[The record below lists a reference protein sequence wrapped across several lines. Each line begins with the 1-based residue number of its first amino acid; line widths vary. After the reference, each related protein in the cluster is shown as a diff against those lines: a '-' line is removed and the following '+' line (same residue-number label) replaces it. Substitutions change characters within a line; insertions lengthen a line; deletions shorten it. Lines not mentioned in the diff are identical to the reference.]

1 MESNNDNTN
10 GNKDIFSYY
19 YLINTFYL
27 EIYKNRFTINK
38 EQLFKYITATQ
49 KIFTTIL
56 NKNININTIN
66 RKENNQLSAEFSKYS
81 DDTIEEIRKELIE
94 IDKNINI
101 TNFIKSTTGNI
112 MNIPEINK
120 MNNISINNNNANRIN
135 INNNNILNNLNNN
148 DNLNPNPADNDNINI
163 NENNNDITPK
173 KTKRLYIFK
182 TNNINYKETII
193 NKIKTTYLNIDKAF
207 MIKPKINSTSR
218 DYYIIVKFH
227 NPILFPFKGLE
238 YCRYKE
244 TETSNNHVIN
254 KLMKLGDY
262 EEIKLNK

>member
-1 MESNNDNTN
+1 MDSNNDNTN

-27 EIYKNRFTINK
+27 EIYKNRLTIKK
-38 EQLFKYITATQ
+38 EALFKYITATQ
-49 KIFTTIL
+49 KIFTTIV
-56 NKNININTIN
+56 NKFVNITKINK
-66 RKENNQLSAEFSKYS
+66 KETNPLYTEFLKYS
-81 DDTIEEIRKELIE
+81 EDTIEVIKKELIE

-101 TNFIKSTTGNI
+101 SEFIKSK
-112 MNIPEINK
+112 PEIKLNK
-120 MNNISINNNNANRIN
+120 SEINNNINLSNNNNSNHIINNNYIN
-135 INNNNILNNLNNN
+135 INNSNNNNNI
-148 DNLNPNPADNDNINI
+148 NPVAADNDNINI
-163 NENNNDITPK
+163 NEDNDDISFK

-193 NKIKTTYLNIDKAF
+193 NKIQTTYLNIDKAF
-207 MIKPKINSTSR
+207 MIKPKKNSTSR

-244 TETSNNHVIN
+244 TGTSNNHIIS

-262 EEIKLNK
+262 EEIELNK

>member
-56 NKNININTIN
+56 NKYININTIN
-66 RKENNQLSAEFSKYS
+66 RKENNLLSAEFSKYS

-94 IDKNINI
+94 IDKNI
-101 TNFIKSTTGNI
+101 TFANFIKSRTEI
-112 MNIPEINK
+112 LMNNSEINK
-120 MNNISINNNNANRIN
+120 MNNLTINNNDNSINNNNY
-135 INNNNILNNLNNN
+135 NNINNLNNN
-148 DNLNPNPADNDNINI
+148 DNFNSNDSDNDNINI

-193 NKIKTTYLNIDKAF
+193 DKIKTTYLNIDKAF
-207 MIKPKINSTSR
+207 MIKPKKNSTSR